1 MNSPY
6 EFAPLH
12 TARLTLRLFE
22 RHDLDDVHALMSHP
36 ETVRYMPFE
45 PRSLEEVAERI
56 AFFGSRNVAS
66 LDGDSLDLAIE
77 LDGRVIGT
85 IHFVLTSVEP
95 RSAEIGW
102 ALSREFVGRGYAR
115 EAAAAMIDEAFGALA
130 LHRVFA
136 HVDPRNAASIA
147 LCLRLGMRQEAH
159 HVEHILMKGEWVDT
173 AIFGLLAREWPRS

>member
-22 RHDLDDVHALMSHP
+22 RHDLDDVHAWMSHAD
-36 ETVRYMPFE
+36 TVRYMPFD

-56 AFFGSRNVAS
+56 AFFGSRHVVS

-77 LDGRVIGT
+77 LGERVIGT
-85 IHFVLTSVEP
+85 IHFVLTSVEH

-102 ALSREFVGRGYAR
+102 ALNRDFEGQGYAR
-115 EAAAAMIDEAFGALA
+115 DAAAAMINEAFGALA

>member
-22 RHDLDDVHALMSHP
+22 RHDLDDVHAWMSHAD
-36 ETVRYMPFE
+36 TVRFMPFD
-45 PRSLEEVAERI
+45 PRSLDEVAERI
-56 AFFGSRNVAS
+56 AFFGSRNVVS

-85 IHFVLTSVEP
+85 IHFVLTSVEH

-102 ALSREFVGRGYAR
+102 ALNPEFVGHGYAR

>member
-6 EFAPLH
+6 DFAPLH
-12 TARLTLRLFE
+12 TARLTLRLFK
-22 RHDLDDVHALMSHP
+22 RHDLNDVYAWMSHA
-36 ETVRYMPFE
+36 ETVRFMPFE
-45 PRSLEEVAERI
+45 PRSLDEVAERI
-56 AFFGSRNVAS
+56 AFFGSRHVVS

-77 LDGRVIGT
+77 LGERVIGT
-85 IHFVLTSVEP
+85 IHFVLTSVKH

-102 ALSREFVGRGYAR
+102 ALNPEFVGHGYAR

-136 HVDPRNAASIA
+136 HVDPRNAASIV